1 MLPQSSASSG
11 EVGTGLFAPATEYI
25 PTGGS
30 SLGPLFSAH
39 QPSAWN
45 LDPLP
50 LAQEGPIPHHNLSS
64 DWHSFLHTS
73 RGGFIEESNSQHQ
86 FGDTGSRLDAP
97 SEYANSQ
104 HYAPAQSGAPISSP
118 SESVS
123 TYRNL
128 PDHTLSTP
136 LASDNYPLPSNSPFL
151 SGWQEPLHVSIETTR
166 RLSILEQL
174 CNSPSTNSS
183 TWSSHSSLFSTP
195 SSVTQSPLV
204 NTPSMMQRP
213 SLVGVG
219 YSPSTH
225 YNLALS
231 PVSAGI
237 DSGFLHGVDSDGRPL
252 SFAPSRQSL
261 ARHTE
266 IGFQRGHSP
275 SFTHHRLD
283 QIRRA
288 SSESRGI
295 TARSRR
301 RHSGTAL
308 TFDPM
313 RSRARRREESSDRN
327 LTIPA
332 PTHDDNGVHA
342 VSKEERQCSPAQ
354 VLPTVD
360 VQDDEAVPALVSVS
374 PKKLQVASAALINAA
389 NARRTNEAPFRCT
402 FAGCKA
408 TFTAKHNLNNH
419 VNSHYGIKSF
429 QCAKC
434 GRDFGTGHVLRRHL
448 TTCKG
453 TGRKRPR

>member
-1 MLPQSSASSG
+1 MVQFKGDVAPDSTALSDYLKDPENLFGSAEGDRNHAGTLEEGSYAGADADLEWQLLMLPQSSASSG

-104 HYAPAQSGAPISSP
+104 HYAPAQSGASISSP

-231 PVSAGI
+231 PVSA
-237 DSGFLHGVDSDGRPL
+237 
-252 SFAPSRQSL
+252 AAKASL
-261 ARHTE
+261 D
-266 IGFQRGHSP
+266 I
-275 SFTHHRLD
+275 L
-283 QIRRA
+283 
-288 SSESRGI
+288 
-295 TARSRR
+295 
-301 RHSGTAL
+301 
-308 TFDPM
+308 
-313 RSRARRREESSDRN
+313 
-327 LTIPA
+327 
-332 PTHDDNGVHA
+332 V
-342 VSKEERQCSPAQ
+342 
-354 VLPTVD
+354 
-360 VQDDEAVPALVSVS
+360 VQVSVS
-374 PKKLQVASAALINAA
+374 DTIDHLAVGIRLHSHIIVLTKFDEPLVKAGELLQGLDVV
-389 NARRTNEAPFRCT
+389 T
-402 FAGCKA
+402 
-408 TFTAKHNLNNH
+408 
-419 VNSHYGIKSF
+419 V
-429 QCAKC
+429 
-434 GRDFGTGHVLRRHL
+434 GRL
-448 TTCKG
+448 
-453 TGRKRPR
+453 